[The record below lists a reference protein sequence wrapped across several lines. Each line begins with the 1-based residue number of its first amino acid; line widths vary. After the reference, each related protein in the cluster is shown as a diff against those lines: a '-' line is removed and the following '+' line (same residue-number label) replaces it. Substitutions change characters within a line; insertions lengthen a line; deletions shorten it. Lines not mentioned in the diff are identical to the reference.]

1 MRRKP
6 NFFDDDFSPDRDSD
20 YSDYDVGLDDLAG
33 SLDFDIDALAGTLDF
48 DVSGLGRNLGLDGL
62 NDFD

>member
-33 SLDFDIDALAGTLDF
+33 TLDFDVAALAGTLDF
-48 DVSGLGRNLGLDGL
+48 DVSDLGRELDFDL
-62 NDFD
+62 NDFN

>member
-6 NFFDDDFSPDRDSD
+6 ILDDDCFPDWNSD

-33 SLDFDIDALAGTLDF
+33 ALDIDVAALAGTLDF
-48 DVSGLGRNLGLDGL
+48 DVSGLGRDLDFDL